1 MNNVLGTRHSDDV
14 MRIVHSLPRPGREL
28 PDRTIARSWIRCAND
43 YRLHPGRPD
52 SPDSNDP
59 RAPADRRGQY
69 HHLVGIASNETD
81 RLYDQIAGSGYA
93 LLLTD
98 AAGII

>member
-43 YRLHPGRPD
+43 YRLDPARPD
-52 SPDSNDP
+52 
-59 RAPADRRGQY
+59 APHIIDTRQLANRREQYAD
-69 HHLVGIASNETD
+69 LLAIASARVSMTWGASG
-81 RLYDQIAGSGYA
+81 LAGSSR
-93 LLLTD
+93 
-98 AAGII
+98 